1 MDGILRNRY
10 LESDWVC
17 FVFFLTEVK
26 GKLNNMEQVTDGIL
40 RNRYL
45 ES

>member
-10 LESDWVC
+10 LESDWV
-17 FVFFLTEVK
+17 FFFFLTEVK

>member
-17 FVFFLTEVK
+17 LFVFLTEVK